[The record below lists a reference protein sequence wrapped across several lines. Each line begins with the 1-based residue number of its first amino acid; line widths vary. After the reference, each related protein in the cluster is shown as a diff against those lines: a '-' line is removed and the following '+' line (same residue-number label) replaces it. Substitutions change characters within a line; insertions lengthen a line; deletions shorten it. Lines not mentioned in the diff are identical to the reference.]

1 MAYLAGYV
9 TPQDYGATGN
19 GTTDDTAA
27 FQNALNAVVA
37 AGGGTLFVPAA
48 TYLITPPSTTTA
60 ALSVGSSGGVNG
72 VKIVGA
78 SRKATVLKKAT
89 AGPLLSLSGTATDPT
104 GATHTRYCSLEDISL
119 FGNSLAGSLLQL
131 YYADN
136 ITVRDVYMSNSADV
150 AISCVELW
158 DSRFFNLTVES
169 CTGSAG
175 STTQPNVMVSNSL
188 ASSGFGYSGN
198 NCNDL
203 AFVGCRFE
211 GFGTGALFVQQGT
224 NNTNNPNN
232 VFVTD
237 CKMESSVIQGGPHLK
252 ADASCI
258 GITVN
263 GLYCF
268 SGGFAAGYSTAQN
281 VIVWSAQES
290 ALENVLISNGST
302 QTINSGVDA
311 FSGANSTTVLRNV
324 CGHYTSSPTGAHI
337 YFESSSTADW
347 RVENCFST
355 AGTIYGGTIPTTWY
369 QNASLRQVS
378 GAVSDSSFN
387 HTPLD
392 GTLAVDATNKNLYAR
407 VGGSWYLAPLAR
419 ANVFLPE
426 DAGLIAWNYD
436 PAALQSITTTTPTGG
451 LVYLNRI
458 NIRVPTTIT
467 NILLG
472 VQTAGS
478 GLTASQNYAG
488 LYNASGTLL
497 SATADQSSV
506 WTGTG
511 LKTAALTSAQAV
523 GAGTYYVGFVTNG
536 TTTPIFAR
544 SNAVSVS
551 TENLGLPAASARWST
566 GPSAQTT
573 LPASITM
580 SSNTASSISWWAG
593 VS

>member
-1 MAYLAGYV
+1 VSYLAGFV
-9 TPQDYGATGN
+9 TPQDYGAVGN

-27 FQNALNAVVA
+27 FQNALNAIVA

-78 SRKATVLKKAT
+78 SRKATVLKKAA

-150 AISCVELW
+150 AVSCVELW

-169 CTGSAG
+169 CTGSAN
-175 STTQPNVMVSNSL
+175 STTQPNVMISNSL

-198 NCNDL
+198 NSNDIAL
-203 AFVGCRFE
+203 VGCRFE
-211 GFGTGALFVQQGT
+211 GFGTGAVFVQQGT

-232 VFVTD
+232 IFITD

-258 GITVN
+258 GIFVN

-268 SGGFAAGYSTAQN
+268 SGGFASGYSTAQN

-324 CGHYTSSPTGAHI
+324 CGHYTSNPTGAHI
-337 YFESSSTADW
+337 YFEASSTADW

-355 AGTIYGGTIPTTWY
+355 AGTMYGGTIPTSWY
-369 QNASLRQVS
+369 QNASLRQVA
-378 GAVSDSSFN
+378 GAVSDGSFN

-392 GTLAVDATNKNLYAR
+392 GSLAVDSTNKVLYSR
-407 VGGSWYLAPLAR
+407 IGGAWYGTPLAR
-419 ANVFLPE
+419 ANLFLPE
-426 DAGLIAWNYD
+426 DAGLLAWNYD
-436 PAALQSITTTTPTGG
+436 PAMLQSTTSSPTSGQVN
-451 LVYLNRI
+451 L
-458 NIRVPTTIT
+458 IRVNVRTPIT
-467 NILLG
+467 VSNVLLG
-472 VQTAGS
+472 VTSGGS
-478 GLTASQNYAG
+478 GLTSGQSFAG

-497 SATADQSSV
+497 SATADQSTN
-506 WTGTG
+506 WTSTG
-511 LKTAALTSAQAV
+511 LKTIPLTSAQAIA
-523 GAGTYYVGFVTNG
+523 AGTYYIGLVSVG
-536 TTTPIFAR
+536 TTPPAFAR
-544 SNAVSVS
+544 ASGVSVS
-551 TENLGLPAASARWST
+551 AENLGLSAATARWAT
-566 GPSAQTT
+566 GPSSQTS

-580 SSNTASSISWWAG
+580 SSNTAISISWWGAL
-593 VS
+593 S